1 LLVPKRQL
9 PASLGWSFAF
19 GVPNLQI
26 GNPRKTR
33 LTQRSQ
39 LNTSIVLNIIW
50 ISFFLAAFCTAL
62 FKLVFL
68 GDQQVFAQIMEAM
81 FALSKSAFE
90 ISLGLTG
97 VLALWLGIMRIGE
110 KSGFILLLT
119 QSLTP
124 LFSRLMPDV
133 PKGHPALGAIVMNI
147 SANALGLDNAATP
160 LGIKAMQELQTLNP
174 HPETASNA
182 QILFLVINTAGV
194 TLFPVTI
201 FTYRAQLGAANPT
214 DVFIP
219 ILIATYVGTMVGLF
233 TVAYVQKINLL
244 DKVIVAYLGG
254 FTLVVGGILA
264 YFSSLPQ
271 QQMLEQ
277 SAIIS
282 NFILFSLVITFILGA
297 INKEINAYDAFI
309 EGAKEGFHTATTII
323 PYLVAM
329 LVAIGVFRASGA
341 LDLLADL
348 ARTIVHYFML
358 DDRFVDALP
367 TALMKPFSG
376 SGARAMMID
385 TMKTMGA
392 DSFAGRLS
400 SIVQGSTETTFYVL
414 AIYFGSVGIKHIRHA
429 AACGIIADFAGIVAS
444 IFVAYWFFG

>member
-1 LLVPKRQL
+1 
-9 PASLGWSFAF
+9 
-19 GVPNLQI
+19 
-26 GNPRKTR
+26 
-33 LTQRSQ
+33 
-39 LNTSIVLNIIW
+39 VLNIIW
-50 ISFFLAAFCTAL
+50 IFFFVAAFFTAL
-62 FKLVFL
+62 FKLLFL
-68 GDQQVFAQIMEAM
+68 GDQQVFAQIMTAM
-81 FALSKSAFE
+81 FSLSKSAFE
-90 ISLGLTG
+90 ISIGLTG

-110 KSGFILLLT
+110 RSGFIQLMT
-119 QSLTP
+119 QGLTP
-124 LFSRLMPDV
+124 LFSRLMPDI
-133 PKGHPALGAIVMNI
+133 PKDHPALGAIVMNI

-160 LGIKAMQELQTLNP
+160 MGIKAMKELQTLNP
-174 HPETASNA
+174 RPDTASNA
-182 QILFLVINTAGV
+182 QILFLVINTSGV

-201 FTYRAQLGAANPT
+201 FTYRAQLGAVNPT

-219 ILIATYVGTMVGLF
+219 ILLATYMSTLGGLLA
-233 TVAYVQKINLL
+233 VAFVQKINLL
-244 DKVIVAYLGG
+244 DKVVMAYLGG
-254 FTLVVGGILA
+254 FTLLVAGIIS

-277 SAIIS
+277 SALMS
-282 NFILFSLVITFILGA
+282 NVILYTLVVVFIFGA
-297 INKEINAYDAFI
+297 IHKGINAYEAFI
-309 EGAKEGFHTATTII
+309 DGAKEGFQTAITII

-348 ARTIVHYFML
+348 ARYLASLFMI
-358 DDRFVDALP
+358 DDRFIDALP

-414 AIYFGSVGIKHIRHA
+414 AIYFGAVGIKNIRHA
-429 AACGIIADFAGIVAS
+429 AACGIIADFAGIMAA